1 MMARRTIA
9 RLQQRELAAGGAQ
22 PVLPRTPT
30 ALQGP
35 EPSNKA
41 MEDMLVQALLTV
53 RKGKAQCSQQHGR
66 LNQDESKAD
75 PTSMGCFLVHNNGTL
90 PLIEQSLHR
99 LLVATAPM
107 LKAGDYLK

>member
-1 MMARRTIA
+1 
-9 RLQQRELAAGGAQ
+9 
-22 PVLPRTPT
+22 
-30 ALQGP
+30 
-35 EPSNKA
+35 

-99 LLVATAPM
+99 LLVVTAPM